1 MSWTQTAV
9 EFFTHL
15 APFTRFLLWLLL
27 FLLVPLLCERARIP
41 GVIGFLI
48 AGLILGPAGIGLL
61 RPDTPLTQLISELGV
76 ALLLFFIGYDID
88 FSKLRQAKAQ
98 VLWFGLL
105 TFGLPLAMGYAIA
118 RGCGYT
124 VNASLLI
131 GSLIASHTLLAYPVA
146 ARLGLGER
154 LSVMATSGATVFTD
168 IAAMLVLAVCLVTH
182 RRGFSVAALDMQML
196 QVAIFIPLVIFG
208 GRWALSWLLARMHR
222 DESRLM
228 VLFLAV
234 ACATQAAELFG
245 LDGIVG
251 AFLAGI
257 AARQATPH
265 PSNAGVLKVLSDTF
279 LIPAFFMVTG
289 MLLHPIEAL
298 RTFVEQP
305 LLAFGLLAA
314 LLLAKLLAAIG
325 VGLPFRY
332 SRNEIGLVWSL
343 TLPQVAATLAAATVA
358 YKTVNSSGR
367 PLIDL
372 PVLNVILMLVVLT
385 SLGAPLLT
393 QRFADR
399 MTGSQPRPDPG
410 GPDPA
415 GGVARAG

>member
-48 AGLILGPAGIGLL
+48 AGLILGPTGIGLL

-208 GRWALSWLLARMHR
+208 GRWVLSWLLARMHR

-228 VLFLAV
+228 ILFLAV

-265 PSNAGVLKVLSDTF
+265 PGNAGVLKVLSDTF

-358 YKTVNSSGR
+358 DKTVNSAGR

>member
-208 GRWALSWLLARMHR
+208 GRWVLSWLLACMHR

-228 VLFLAV
+228 ILFLAV

-265 PSNAGVLKVLSDTF
+265 PGNAGVLKVLSDTF

-358 YKTVNSSGR
+358 YKTVNSAGR

-399 MTGSQPRPDPG
+399 LTDAHRRPEPSAAAAQAD
-410 GPDPA
+410 
-415 GGVARAG
+415 

>member
-9 EFFTHL
+9 EFFTQL
-15 APFTRFLLWLLL
+15 APFTRFLLWMLL
-27 FLLVPLLCERARIP
+27 FLLVPLLCERVRIP

-48 AGLILGPAGIGLL
+48 AGLLLGPAGIGLL
-61 RPDTPLTQLISELGV
+61 QPDTPLTQLISELGV

-88 FSKLRQAKAQ
+88 FSQLRQAKAQ

-118 RGCGYT
+118 RSCGYT
-124 VNASLLI
+124 INASLLI

-146 ARLGLGER
+146 ARLGLGQR

-182 RRGFSVAALDMQML
+182 RRGFSVAAMDMQML

-208 GRWALSWLLARMHR
+208 GRWALSWLLARMRR

-228 VLFLAV
+228 ILFLAV

-279 LIPAFFMVTG
+279 LIPAFFMATG

-314 LLLAKLLAAIG
+314 LMLAKLLAAIG

-358 YKTVNSSGR
+358 YKTVNSAGQ

-399 MTGSQPRPDPG
+399 MTGSQARPDPG

-415 GGVARAG
+415 GGVAQAD